1 MKTEDD
7 SQESDFVVLK
17 MKIDFHQGEEG
28 EGDYTVYECPGLA
41 SVRKSIAKKK
51 SRSYGHFL

>member
-1 MKTEDD
+1 MNIY
-7 SQESDFVVLK
+7 SDIHSSHSGRYAVTTFLVSK

-41 SVRKSIAKKK
+41 SVTITS
-51 SRSYGHFL
+51 SSL